1 MGGPGF
7 LRLLVL
13 GLLVGIVLA
22 VSLFWGVVAGEGA
35 SQRIF
40 PGVSVQ
46 GVDLAGLT
54 REEAVTRLRALE
66 NELRAREIEFTLDG
80 RKWSVT
86 PAELGFTLDAEAM
99 ADEALRAGREGFWVR
114 QWLERR
120 RLAREG
126 GSLVMK
132 GAVDRARLAFVTE
145 QLAGD
150 LVRQPRDAGFRIT
163 ADDRVEIVPGEEG
176 RVIDIDRLYDEV
188 LASLDWTYPHPIPL
202 PVRTVPP
209 EHTVEDIEA
218 MGLKG
223 LLASYTTSFDPSLV
237 NRSYN
242 ISVAAAAMDNLLVPP
257 GEVVSFNAI
266 VGPRDSTAGYR
277 EAPIIIDNQFE
288 DGMGGGV
295 CQVSSTL
302 YNAVLLANLEI
313 VERANHSLPVTYV
326 PVGLDATVVYGAVDF
341 KFKNNTGSYIFI
353 KRSIGRGRLTFKV
366 YGDTSRQ
373 RRVEV
378 HSWITETIEPRVVRE
393 EDPNL
398 KVGEE
403 VVKQKGLKGYKAR
416 AERWVWQNDG
426 SIVKEPLPSS
436 HYRPLDRIIA
446 VGTKPAPVTITPQPG
461 PDMPVDQE
469 IPSELPP
476 LQASNQ

>member
-1 MGGPGF
+1 MAGPNV
-7 LRLLVL
+7 LRRLAL
-13 GLLVGIVLA
+13 GLLTSIVFA
-22 VSLFWGVVAGEGA
+22 ASLFWGVVAGQGA
-35 SQRIF
+35 AQRIF
-40 PGVSVQ
+40 PGVSVL
-46 GVDLAGLT
+46 GLDLGGLT
-54 REEAVTRLRALE
+54 RDEAVARLLALE
-66 NELRAREIEFTLDG
+66 KELRGREVEFTLDG
-80 RKWSVT
+80 RKWTVT
-86 PAELGFTLDAEAM
+86 LAELGFTLDAEAM
-99 ADEALRAGREGFWVR
+99 ADEALIAGRDGFFVR

-120 RLAREG
+120 RLARDG
-126 GSLVMK
+126 GSIPLRA
-132 GAVDRARLAFVTE
+132 AVDRARLAFVTE

-163 ADDRVEIVPGEEG
+163 ADDRVVIVPGEGG
-176 RVIDIDRLYDEV
+176 RVIDTDRLYQDV
-188 LASLDWTYPHPIPL
+188 LGSLSWTYPHPIPL
-202 PVRTVPP
+202 PVRRVQP
-209 EHTVEDIEA
+209 EHTAEDIEA
-218 MGLKG
+218 MGLTG

-313 VERANHSLPVTYV
+313 VERANHSLPISYV
-326 PVGLDATVVYGAVDF
+326 PIGRDATVVYGAVDF
-341 KFKNNTGSYIFI
+341 KFRNNTGCYVFI
-353 KRSIGRGRLTFKV
+353 KQSMGRGRLTFKIF
-366 YGDTSRQ
+366 GDTARQ

-378 HSWITETIEPRVVRE
+378 HSWVTETIEPKVIRE

-398 KVGEE
+398 NAGEE

-426 SIVKEPLPSS
+426 SVVKEPLPSS
-436 HYRPLDRIIA
+436 HYRPLNRIIA
-446 VGTKPAPVTITPQPG
+446 VGTKPAPVTITPKPG
-461 PDMPVDQE
+461 ADVPATGETAP
-469 IPSELPP
+469 ELPP
-476 LQASNQ
+476 LPPLNQ

>member
-1 MGGPGF
+1 MAGPN
-7 LRLLVL
+7 LLPRLAF
-13 GLLVGIVLA
+13 GLLVGIVLTG
-22 VSLFWGVVAGEGA
+22 SLFWGVVAGQGA
-35 SQRIF
+35 SQRVF

-46 GVDLAGLT
+46 GVNLEGLT
-54 REEAVTRLRALE
+54 RDEAVDRLLALE
-66 NELRAREIEFTLDG
+66 KELRAREIEFALDG
-80 RKWSVT
+80 RKWPVT
-86 PAELGFTLDAEAM
+86 LAELGFSLDVEGM
-99 ADEALRAGREGFWVR
+99 ADEALKAGRDGVFIR

-126 GSLVMK
+126 SDIPLK
-132 GAVDRARLAFVTE
+132 ATVDKARLAFVTE

-150 LVRQPRDAGFRIT
+150 MIRQPRDAGFRIT
-163 ADDRVEIVPGEEG
+163 ADDRVVIVPGEEG
-176 RVIDIDRLYDEV
+176 QLMDTDRLYQDV
-188 LASLDWTYPHPIPL
+188 LASLGWTYPHPIPL
-202 PVRTVPP
+202 PVRRVPP
-209 EHTVEDIEA
+209 EHTVKDIEA
-218 MGLKG
+218 MGLTG

-313 VERANHSLPVTYV
+313 VERANHSLPITYV
-326 PVGLDATVVYGAVDF
+326 PIGRDATVVYGAVDF
-341 KFKNNTGSYIFI
+341 KFKNNTERHIFI
-353 KRSIGRGRLTFKV
+353 KQSIGQGRLTFKI
-366 YGDTSRQ
+366 YGDTTRQ

-378 HSWITETIEPRVVRE
+378 HSWVTETIEPKVIRE

-398 KVGEE
+398 NAGEE
-403 VVKQKGLKGYKAR
+403 VVKQKGLRGYKAR
-416 AERWVWQNDG
+416 AERWVWRNDG
-426 SIVKEPLPSS
+426 TVVKEPLPSS
-436 HYRPLDRIIA
+436 HYRPLNRIIA
-446 VGTKPAPVTITPQPG
+446 VGTKPAPVTITPKPG
-461 PDMPVDQE
+461 TDVPIAGETP
-469 IPSELPP
+469 PELPP
-476 LQASNQ
+476 LPPSRQ